1 MASTLNFTT
10 KRGDTFKQVDFQIV
24 INEVPL
30 DLTDGDVIIQLR
42 KQPGGVIA
50 FEPTITIFDPT
61 NGEFCI
67 DEQIINI
74 EACNYKYD
82 IQVTTE
88 SGEVNTW
95 VSGLFTITDDI
106 TR

>member
-10 KRGDTFKQVDFQIV
+10 KRGDTFKQTDFQIV
-24 INEVPL
+24 INESPL
-30 DLTDGDVIIQLR
+30 DLTDGDVKIQLR
-42 KQPGGVIA
+42 KQPGGLVYL
-50 FEPTITIFDPT
+50 EPTITIFDPE

-74 EACNYKYD
+74 EACDYKYD

-88 SGEVNTW
+88 NGEVNTW
-95 VSGLFTITDDI
+95 VSGLFTITNDI